1 MTVALGMKVLFLDI
15 NLQFLVFGQRGRW
28 RITYSICLATHVA
41 LNCELSDI
49 ADYLSQVAARRDI
62 QRSCLNGQKL
72 LRSQIEVDWFIF
84 KEER

>member
-49 ADYLSQVAARRDI
+49 ADYLS
-62 QRSCLNGQKL
+62 
-72 LRSQIEVDWFIF
+72 
-84 KEER
+84 